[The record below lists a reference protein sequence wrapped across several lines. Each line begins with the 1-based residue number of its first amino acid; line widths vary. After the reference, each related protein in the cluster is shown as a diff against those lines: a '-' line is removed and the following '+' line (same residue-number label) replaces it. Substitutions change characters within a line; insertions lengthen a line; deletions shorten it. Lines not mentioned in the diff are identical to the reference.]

1 MRPITTTVHESV
13 PVPFPGLEGEKATI
27 HQGFAWPSS
36 PKSGESPARLLSP
49 GKPTFPTMLHTVVQP
64 GQCPKPFTRAITA
77 KLAEQLGLRSMQ
89 AVLLWLTLQ
98 LTAAQAQTVYQN
110 NFEVASNVGSEWQP
124 ASFATTPKGARRFLG
139 RFANEG
145 TTLSLANLPTH
156 SAVTVSFDLL
166 VIQSWD
172 GSNTGFGPDLW
183 EWSVGGERTLLRA
196 TFSNSNDGSLRQSY
210 PDCYP
215 YILNPGGTG
224 AAERNTL
231 GFPIVQN
238 YSGGTD
244 SVYRMTNT
252 FAHSGGRLLLRF
264 GAGGLESE
272 VNESW
277 GLDNV
282 VVAVSQPPGGV
293 VEWSAPVFN
302 IGETNSVA
310 TVQVR
315 RSGATNLP
323 ISVAFETASGTAIAG
338 ADFAATS
345 GVLEFAAGEAL
356 KTLSIPLLDDTSPEN
371 DESFVVTLRNPS
383 NGAVLGL
390 PSRAWVTIQD
400 DERPNPVFERVESG
414 PLVSSSGALAA
425 AWGDFNG
432 DGNDDVFI
440 PNWAGGR
447 NSLLRGNGDGTFT
460 AITSGSVVSEG
471 GSSTA
476 GAWADYDNDGD
487 LDLFVTN
494 FGANFLYRNNGNGI
508 FTKVTAGA
516 VVSEQGSWQGCAW
529 GDYDNDGWVDLFAV
543 NDAGNNALYRNN
555 RNGTFTRVTTGSPVR
570 DGGASTS
577 CAWGDYDG
585 DGWLDLIVVN
595 RSGQKNFLYRNNRD
609 GTFAKITSGAVVTDV
624 GDSYGVAWADY
635 DNDGDFD
642 LLVTNFD
649 GANFLYRND
658 AGVLVRVTLGSL
670 ARSTGFCLT
679 PGWGDFNND
688 GLLDAFISTVAPG
701 GMLFRNDGISSGTI
715 TFSRIT
721 QAMPAR
727 ELLPSSSVTWP
738 DANNDGYPDLFV
750 PTYSGLNNGLYL
762 AKPSTNHWL
771 KLRCLGALSNRAG
784 IGAEVR
790 VRAMIGGEPRWQ
802 TRAIGGGNGSN
813 QDGLIASVGLGDAAR
828 ADLVEIRWP
837 SGLIQRLRNI
847 AADQSLTI
855 REALSLEPLPNP
867 GEFQI
872 EGRTGLRY
880 RVETSSDL
888 QTWTEAAV
896 LTNELGSVRFTDPK
910 TDGYVF
916 TARSCCRERHAN
928 GERAVAKTLA
938 VCNDVVMSTNGIMV

>member
-1 MRPITTTVHESV
+1 
-13 PVPFPGLEGEKATI
+13 LE
-27 HQGFAWPSS
+27 
-36 PKSGESPARLLSP
+36 
-49 GKPTFPTMLHTVVQP
+49 
-64 GQCPKPFTRAITA
+64 PFTRAIA
-77 KLAEQLGLRSMQ
+77 AELPDSLGFRSML
-89 AVLLWLTLQ
+89 AGLLWLTLH
-98 LTAAQAQTVYQN
+98 LTSAQAQTVYQN
-110 NFEVASNVGSEWQP
+110 NFEAAGNAGSEWQP

-145 TTLSLANLPTH
+145 TTLTLGNLPAH

-196 TFSNSNDGSLRQSY
+196 TFSNSSDAGLRQSY
-210 PDCYP
+210 PDSYP
-215 YILNPGGTG
+215 YSLNAGGTG

-231 GFPIVQN
+231 GFPTVPS
-238 YSGGTD
+238 YSGGTN

-252 FAHSGGRLLLRF
+252 FAHSGGRLVLRF
-264 GAGGLESE
+264 GAGGLESA

-282 VVAVSQPPGGV
+282 VVTVSQPPGGV
-293 VEWSAPVFN
+293 VEWSAPVFD
-302 IGETNSVA
+302 IGETNTVA

-323 ISVAFETASGTAIAG
+323 ISVAFGTTSGTAIAG
-338 ADFAATS
+338 ADFVTTS
-345 GVLEFAAGEAL
+345 GVLEFAAGESL
-356 KTLSIPLLDDTSPEN
+356 KTLSIPLLDDTNLEN
-371 DESFVVTLRNPS
+371 DESFVLTLRDPS
-383 NGAVLGL
+383 AGAVLGL

-400 DERPNPVFERVESG
+400 DERANPVFKRVESG
-414 PLVSSSGALAA
+414 PLVSGGGGALAA

-432 DGNDDVFI
+432 DGNEDVFI

-447 NSLLRGNGDGTFT
+447 NSLFRGNGDGTFT
-460 AITSGSVVSEG
+460 AITSGSVISEG
-471 GSSTA
+471 GNSTA

-494 FGANFLYRNNGNGI
+494 FGANFLYRNNGNGM
-508 FTKVTAGA
+508 FTKVTSGA

-529 GDYDNDGWVDLFAV
+529 GDYDNDGWVDLFVV

-555 RNGTFTRVTTGSPVR
+555 RNGTFTRITTGSPVR
-570 DGGASTS
+570 DVGASTA

-585 DGWLDLIVVN
+585 DGWLDLVVVN
-595 RSGQKNFLYRNNRD
+595 RSGGNNFLYRNNRD
-609 GTFAKITSGAVVTDV
+609 GTFSKITAGAVVTDG

-649 GANFLYRND
+649 AANFLYRND
-658 AGVLVRVTLGSL
+658 VGTLVRVTLGSL
-670 ARSTGFCLT
+670 ARSSGLSLT

-688 GLLDAFISTVAPG
+688 GLLDVFISTVAPG
-701 GMLFRNDGISSGTI
+701 GMLFRNEGFSSGAS

-738 DANNDGYPDLFV
+738 DPNNDGYPDLFV
-750 PTYSGLNNGLYL
+750 PTYSGLSSGLYL
-762 AKPSTNHWL
+762 SKPGTNHWL
-771 KLRCLGALSNRAG
+771 KIRCLGGLSNRAG
-784 IGAEVR
+784 IGAVVR

-813 QDGLIASVGLGDAAR
+813 QDGLIASIGLGDAAQ
-828 ADLVEIRWP
+828 ADLVEVRWP
-837 SGLIQRLRNI
+837 SGVIQRLRNI
-847 AADQSLTI
+847 APDQSLTI
-855 REALSLEPLPNP
+855 REELSLELLTGP

-872 EGRTGLRY
+872 EGRPGQRY
-880 RVETSSDL
+880 RIETSSDL

-896 LTNELGSVRFTDPK
+896 LTNDLGSVRFADPN
-910 TDGYVF
+910 TSGQALHFY
-916 TARSCCRERHAN
+916 
-928 GERAVAKTLA
+928 RAILLP
-938 VCNDVVMSTNGIMV
+938 